1 MDFCFNII
9 QLVNTALFSTFDVLS
24 DFLLSLDFIGLSL
37 KLKIAKEA
45 FNITMNEPE
54 IHPTWGYIT
63 MGIMFLPGLIIW
75 PILIYMSIVVR
86 NKKYALIGLFLIP
99 LFPFAMI
106 VFQISQIV
114 SFCKHRVQYKE
125 VTSLAMILTGTEAF
139 WESVTQMV
147 FQGYTILNGLYSDSQ
162 MISITASFLT
172 LSYTSILFDVAM
184 TTKDLT
190 ASETFFH
197 ILSTIPCYLS
207 TIVYRVMS
215 LSISIAFL
223 RPFSI
228 IPISFLIIELSIL
241 SYDRYKNLPLH
252 VKGGKFIPIYIS
264 TLTNL
269 GVLNSINMNEYFNA
283 NEDGRMTPE
292 CIEACKKFIKR
303 SSILTLVHHSVI
315 LLVIISISENHPD
328 FFKRG
333 EQYRLL
339 ELEPASMEFYS
350 IFGLTFMFGIFSTT
364 LSLNQASKIINVNS
378 PDPTYGLQ
386 EEF

>member
-1 MDFCFNII
+1 MDFCFNIL
-9 QLVNTALFSTFDVLS
+9 QLVNTSLFSTFDVIS

-37 KLKIAKEA
+37 KPKLAKEA
-45 FNITMNEPE
+45 FNITMSEPE

-63 MGIMFLPGLIIW
+63 MSIIFLPGLIML
-75 PILIYMSIVVR
+75 PILIYISIVVK
-86 NKKYALIGLFLIP
+86 NKKYILIGLSLIP

-106 VFQISQIV
+106 VFQISHIF
-114 SFCKHRVQYKE
+114 SYCKHRVHFKE
-125 VTSLAMILTGTEAF
+125 VASLAMILTGTEAF

-147 FQGYTILNGLYSDSQ
+147 FQGYTILNGRYSDSQ

-190 ASETFFH
+190 ASETFSH

-207 TIVYRVMS
+207 TIVFRVMS
-215 LSISIAFL
+215 LSLTIAFL
-223 RPFSI
+223 RPYSI
-228 IPISFLIIELSIL
+228 IPISFLLIELSVL
-241 SYDRYKNLPLH
+241 SYERYKNLPLH

-269 GVLNSINMNEYFNA
+269 GVLNSINVNEYFNV
-283 NEDGRMTPE
+283 NEDGRMTPD
-292 CIEACKKFIKR
+292 CIKACKKFIKR
-303 SSILTLVHHSVI
+303 SSILTLVHHSVV
-315 LLVIISISENHPD
+315 LFVITLISESHSD
-328 FFKRG
+328 FIKHS
-333 EQYRLL
+333 EQYQLL

-350 IFGLTFMFGIFSTT
+350 VFGLTLMFGIFSTT

>member
-106 VFQISQIV
+106 VFQISQII

-147 FQGYTILNGLYSDSQ
+147 FQGYTIPSSLLY
-162 MISITASFLT
+162 
-172 LSYTSILFDVAM
+172 
-184 TTKDLT
+184 
-190 ASETFFH
+190 
-197 ILSTIPCYLS
+197 
-207 TIVYRVMS
+207 
-215 LSISIAFL
+215 
-223 RPFSI
+223 
-228 IPISFLIIELSIL
+228 
-241 SYDRYKNLPLH
+241 
-252 VKGGKFIPIYIS
+252 
-264 TLTNL
+264 
-269 GVLNSINMNEYFNA
+269 
-283 NEDGRMTPE
+283 
-292 CIEACKKFIKR
+292 
-303 SSILTLVHHSVI
+303 
-315 LLVIISISENHPD
+315 
-328 FFKRG
+328 RG
-333 EQYRLL
+333 ML
-339 ELEPASMEFYS
+339 
-350 IFGLTFMFGIFSTT
+350 
-364 LSLNQASKIINVNS
+364 
-378 PDPTYGLQ
+378 
-386 EEF
+386 